1 MSVNNFEKDLS
12 RLEEIVTLLESG
24 KCTLSEAMTLFEE
37 GIGLSKECN
46 KSLEKAKSKLTVM
59 AAENGEN

>member
-24 KCTLSEAMTLFEE
+24 KCTLAEAMTLFEE

-46 KSLEKAKSKLTVM
+46 KSLEEAKSKLTVLS
-59 AAENGEN
+59 AENGEN

>member
-12 RLEEIVTLLESG
+12 RLEEIVALLESG
-24 KCTLSEAMTLFEE
+24 KCTLAQAMTLFEE

-46 KSLEKAKSKLTVM
+46 KSLEEAKSKLTVLS
-59 AAENGEN
+59 AENGED

>member
-24 KCTLSEAMTLFEE
+24 KCTLSESMTLFEE
-37 GIGLSKECN
+37 GIGISKKCN
-46 KSLEKAKSKLTVM
+46 KSHEEAKQKLTILSS
-59 AAENGEN
+59 ENGEN